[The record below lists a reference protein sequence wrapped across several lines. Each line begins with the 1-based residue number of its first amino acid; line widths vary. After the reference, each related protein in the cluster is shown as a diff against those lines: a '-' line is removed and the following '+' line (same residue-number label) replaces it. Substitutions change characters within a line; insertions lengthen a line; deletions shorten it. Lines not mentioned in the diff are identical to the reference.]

1 MSGKGADVHKENL
14 TVEGAAEDEKDG
26 GSLSLPN
33 LSKKKALIGGVV
45 FLILY
50 GAYRWITT
58 DQEGGADPDGDEA
71 DDEDEQEG
79 TEIEIAEDVNFSEF
93 DDVDVDQDDD
103 EDDEDLSYDET
114 QERAAEE
121 ISEDKPY

>member
-58 DQEGGADPDGDEA
+58 DQEGGADPG
-71 DDEDEQEG
+71 DEDEQEG
-79 TEIEIAEDVNFSEF
+79 TEIEIAEDVDFSEF